1 MKNTKKNVSEDK
13 VYVLKRSS
21 APLTYMLS
29 SRNTRRSP
37 LLYFDGEANK
47 PLRYA
52 RNQQSPFEDEQDGN
66 AIIEPILFEEGFL
79 RVPKTNPVLQSFLNY
94 HPGNGEIFDEVNNER
109 DATEEFDVMNFELDA
124 QLLARDLTL
133 TKLESIARVLYG
145 VKVEKM
151 TTPELKRD
159 VLIYAKREPK
169 DFINLVNDPMLEL
182 QDKVVRFFSA
192 SLLSLRNKNKDV
204 YFNLK
209 QNKSKMLTIPFG
221 EDPKYIIA
229 SYLQSDEGIE
239 SLKLLENK
247 MKK

>member
-1 MKNTKKNVSEDK
+1 
-13 VYVLKRSS
+13 
-21 APLTYMLS
+21 
-29 SRNTRRSP
+29 
-37 LLYFDGEANK
+37 
-47 PLRYA
+47 
-52 RNQQSPFEDEQDGN
+52 
-66 AIIEPILFEEGFL
+66 
-79 RVPKTNPVLQSFLNY
+79 
-94 HPGNGEIFDEVNNER
+94 
-109 DATEEFDVMNFELDA
+109 MNFELDA

-221 EDPKYIIA
+221 EDPNYIIA

-247 MKK
+247 MKKFMEHSSY

>member
-1 MKNTKKNVSEDK
+1 MKNTKKTVSEDK
-13 VYVLKRSS
+13 VYVLKRKS

-37 LLYFDGEANK
+37 LLYFDGETNK

-79 RVPKTNPVLQSFLNY
+79 RVPRTNPVLQQFLVY
-94 HPGNGEIFDEVNNER
+94 HPGNGEIYNEVDNER
-109 DATEEFDVMNFELDA
+109 DASEEFDSMNFELDA
-124 QLLARDLTL
+124 QLMARDLTL
-133 TKLESIARVLYG
+133 TKLESIGRVLYG
-145 VKVEKM
+145 VKAEKM

-159 VLIYAKREPK
+159 VLIYSKREPK
-169 DFINLVNDPMLEL
+169 EFINLVNDPMLEL
-182 QDKVVRFFSA
+182 QDKVVKFFSA
-192 SLLSLRNKNKDV
+192 NLLSLRNKNKDV

-209 QNKSKMLTIPFG
+209 QNKTKMLTIPYG
-221 EDPKYIIA
+221 ENPYYIVA
-229 SYLQSDEGIE
+229 SYFQSDQGIE

-247 MKK
+247 IKK

>member
-1 MKNTKKNVSEDK
+1 MKNQKKTVSEDK
-13 VYVLKRSS
+13 VYVLKRLS

-37 LLYFDGEANK
+37 LLYFDGEVNK

-52 RNQQSPFEDEQDGN
+52 RNQKSPFEDEQDGN

-79 RVPKTNPVLQSFLNY
+79 RVPKNNPVLQEFLNY
-94 HPGNGEIFDEVNNER
+94 HPGNGEIYDEVDNER
-109 DATEEFDVMNFELDA
+109 DASQEFDIMTFELDA
-124 QLLARDLTL
+124 QLLARDLSL
-133 TKLESIARVLYG
+133 GKLESIARVLYG
-145 VKVEKM
+145 VKAEKM

-159 VLIYAKREPK
+159 VLVYAKREPK

-209 QNKSKMLTIPFG
+209 QNKTKMLTIPYG
-221 EDPKYIIA
+221 ENPNFIIA

>member
-1 MKNTKKNVSEDK
+1 MKNQKKTVQEDK
-13 VYVLKRSS
+13 VYVLKRLS

-37 LLYFDGEANK
+37 LLYFDGEVNK

-52 RNQQSPFEDEQDGN
+52 RNQKSPFEDEQDGN

-79 RVPKTNPVLQSFLNY
+79 RVPKNNPVLQEFLNY
-94 HPGNGEIFDEVNNER
+94 HPGNGEIYDEVDNER
-109 DATEEFDVMNFELDA
+109 DASQEFDIMTFELDA
-124 QLLARDLTL
+124 QLLARDLSL
-133 TKLESIARVLYG
+133 GKLESIARVLYG
-145 VKVEKM
+145 VKAEKM

-159 VLIYAKREPK
+159 VLVYAKREPK

-209 QNKSKMLTIPFG
+209 QNKTKMLTIPYG
-221 EDPKYIIA
+221 ENPNFIIA

>member
-1 MKNTKKNVSEDK
+1 
-13 VYVLKRSS
+13 
-21 APLTYMLS
+21 
-29 SRNTRRSP
+29 
-37 LLYFDGEANK
+37 
-47 PLRYA
+47 
-52 RNQQSPFEDEQDGN
+52 
-66 AIIEPILFEEGFL
+66 
-79 RVPKTNPVLQSFLNY
+79 
-94 HPGNGEIFDEVNNER
+94 
-109 DATEEFDVMNFELDA
+109 MNFELDA

-221 EDPKYIIA
+221 EDPNYIIA

>member
-1 MKNTKKNVSEDK
+1 MKNQKKTVSEDK
-13 VYVLKRSS
+13 VYVLKRLS

-37 LLYFDGEANK
+37 LLYFDGEVNK

-52 RNQQSPFEDEQDGN
+52 RNQKSPFEDEQDGN

-79 RVPKTNPVLQSFLNY
+79 IVPKNNPVLQEFLNY
-94 HPGNGEIFDEVNNER
+94 HPGNGEIYDEVDNER
-109 DATEEFDVMNFELDA
+109 DASQEFDIMTFELDA
-124 QLLARDLTL
+124 QLLARDLSL
-133 TKLESIARVLYG
+133 GKLESIARVLYG
-145 VKVEKM
+145 VKAEKM

-159 VLIYAKREPK
+159 VLVYAKREPK

-209 QNKSKMLTIPFG
+209 QNKTKMLTIPYG
-221 EDPKYIIA
+221 ENPNFIIA